1 VDKLSPPAVELLELA
16 ADCSVEGV
24 KAAVV
29 DWVEG
34 PVGCSSVV
42 VVVVWVVD
50 FSLGSEEVVVAV
62 VVVVCLS
69 SFVDTL
75 AN

>member
-1 VDKLSPPAVELLELA
+1 MDKLSSPVGELLESA
-16 ADCSVEGV
+16 ADCMVEGV

-29 DWVEG
+29 DWVEKPG
-34 PVGCSSVV
+34 GCSFVV

-50 FSLGSEEVVVAV
+50 FSLGSGEVVVVV

-69 SFVDTL
+69 SFVDT
-75 AN
+75 